1 VVAIDLLAF
10 RVASFPVLRFSRL
23 VALLGAFMK
32 DQLVVAAEALVVR
45 ALAVLA

>member
-32 DQLVVAAEALVVR
+32 DQLVAAEALVVR